1 MVRKKAPPLICIV
14 DDDESV
20 RQRLDRLI
28 RSTGA
33 QTSVFDSSHAF
44 LRSYHSRT
52 ISCLVL
58 DAHLSGV
65 SGLQLQRM
73 LGEANILIPIV
84 LVTSSADVVRTR
96 RLAHGAVKV
105 LSKPFTDE
113 ELLSAIT
120 ALVSSERDSVRR

>member
-1 MVRKKAPPLICIV
+1 MVRRKAPPLICIV

-33 QTSVFDSSHAF
+33 RTSVFDSSRAF
-44 LRSYHSRT
+44 LHSYHSHT

-65 SGLQLQRM
+65 SGLQLHRM
-73 LGEANILIPIV
+73 LGDASIFILLV
-84 LVTSSADVVRTR
+84 LVTAPADVVRTQ
-96 RLAHGAVKV
+96 RLAHGAVTV
-105 LSKPFTDE
+105 LRKPFTDE

-120 ALVSSERDSVRR
+120 ALMWSKR